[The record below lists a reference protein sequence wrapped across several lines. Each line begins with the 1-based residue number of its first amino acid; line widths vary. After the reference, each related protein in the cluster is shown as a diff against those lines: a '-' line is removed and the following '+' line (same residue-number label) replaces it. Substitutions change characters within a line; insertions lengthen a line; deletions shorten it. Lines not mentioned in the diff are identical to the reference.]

1 MRHDLFSGR
10 KSVHVKLD
18 KELHASLRTKL
29 FNYGLTMQDLFQ
41 EAAELIVLDTPS
53 ADRIIQRVAKK
64 KIKRQLEKTK
74 TNFQLH
80 IGELDSDT
88 LYNLIES
95 IDDNGK
101 NEDQE

>member
-10 KSVHVKLD
+10 KSVHVKLE

-53 ADRIIQRVAKK
+53 AERVIQRVAKK
-64 KIKRQLEKTK
+64 KIKRQLEKVK

-88 LYNLIES
+88 LYSLLENS
-95 IDDNGK
+95 DDDKDNT
-101 NEDQE
+101 ER